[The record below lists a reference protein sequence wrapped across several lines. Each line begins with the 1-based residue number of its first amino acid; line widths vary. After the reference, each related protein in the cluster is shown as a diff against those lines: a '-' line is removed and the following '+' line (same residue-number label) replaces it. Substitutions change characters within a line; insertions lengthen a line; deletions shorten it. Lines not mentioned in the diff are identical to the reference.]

1 MLCEASCAE
10 AGADAPMVSGIEI
23 SNTASVERTVTQIKA
38 EILPEFCIQI
48 SFFTCRSSP
57 AYWGDMGIGTLDMWF
72 QRAFCDNE
80 KC

>member
-48 SFFTCRSSP
+48 SFLHLPEQSGLLGR
-57 AYWGDMGIGTLDMWF
+57 YGDRNTRYVVSEGFL
-72 QRAFCDNE
+72 
-80 KC
+80 